1 MWKRLL
7 REPLVHFIA
16 IGLVLF
22 VGMTALKAAHRP
34 TVRLD
39 AAEIEQLANYWAAQA
54 GRQPTAQ
61 ELKAIIDERVNDELL
76 AREALRL
83 GLDKDDLIIRRRLA
97 QKMAFA
103 SEDAAPVR
111 EPSRAQLERYFRDHA
126 ERYAT
131 PGKVS
136 FRHIFISGDRKA
148 EDAHREVL
156 KALEVLRSNEG
167 EPHGD
172 PFLLPLAYSDVAPRD
187 LERDYGPDVVKAAQ
201 TAPVGEW
208 VGPVASP
215 YGLHLIRV
223 EARQPPQPPSFDS
236 VRDLVRE
243 DLLADARKAANA
255 RYLDRL
261 RQRYRVV
268 VSGAPN

>member
-39 AAEIEQLANYWAAQA
+39 SAEIEQLAGYWAAQA
-54 GRQPTAQ
+54 GRQPTSE

-111 EPSRAQLERYFRDHA
+111 EPTRAQLERYFRDHA
-126 ERYAT
+126 ARYAN
-131 PGKVS
+131 PGKVAL
-136 FRHIFISGDRKA
+136 RHVFISGDRKA
-148 EDAHREVL
+148 DDAHREVL
-156 KALEVLRSNEG
+156 KVLAVARSNEG

-172 PFLLPLAYSDVAPRD
+172 PFLLPLTYADVAPRD
-187 LERDYGPDVVKAAQ
+187 LERDYGAEFVKAAE

-208 VGPVASP
+208 VGPIASP
-215 YGLHLIRV
+215 YGLHVLLV
-223 EARQPPQPPSFDS
+223 EARQPPHPPAFDS

-243 DLLADARKAANA
+243 DLLAEARKAANT

-268 VSGAPN
+268 VSGAPQ